1 MGDPQAPRP
10 GRPFALLSLAAAF
23 LFTSYFMT
31 STLAPLLAVS
41 LGASP
46 ATLGLIVSATFLFP
60 LFLAIPTGQLVD
72 RVGGKPVAIAGT
84 LLLFAAPV
92 WVAIDASIAALL
104 ALQVLTGLGQL
115 LAVIAAQSLVARFG
129 EGRARERNY
138 GVYGAFVSAG
148 QLLGPITAGVVLD
161 ASNFPASFTLAAAIA
176 GLGVLTF
183 TVAQLP
189 RAMRAHMGADTQGAA
204 SAGASATSTSPRDA
218 APSHRPAAQGAHEA
232 RPGAGHPLVRALRHV
247 TQLLT
252 YPSVRTGLW
261 VSGTIMIVMII
272 HNSFLPAYLEGFAV
286 PATVIGAVISTRSL
300 VAVAV
305 RPFMASIIAA
315 LGGRVPTFILTLVLA
330 ALGTAGIAIGPGLV
344 TQLLAAA
351 ALGVAVG
358 VAQPLTMVAVVEDVA
373 TERHGFAL
381 GTRITANRI
390 AQFSAPLAIGAL
402 AQAFGYTVT
411 FLLSAG
417 FLTLMT
423 LALPLVQRT
432 QDTRD
437 AAGAR

>member
-1 MGDPQAPRP
+1 
-10 GRPFALLSLAAAF
+10 
-23 LFTSYFMT
+23 MT

-115 LAVIAAQSLVARFG
+115 LAVVAAQSLVARFG
-129 EGRARERNY
+129 EGRDRERNY

-148 QLLGPITAGVVLD
+148 QLLGPITAGVILD
-161 ASNFPASFTLAAAIA
+161 ASSFPASFTLAAAIA

-189 RAMRAHMGADTQGAA
+189 RAMRAPVGDDTNGAA
-204 SAGASATSTSPRDA
+204 NPDASATSSAPLNA
-218 APSHRPAAQGAHEA
+218 ASSHQPAAGQATQAQGAHDA
-232 RPGAGHPLVRALRHV
+232 RQGAGHPLVRAILQV

-315 LGGRVPTFILTLVLA
+315 LGGRVPTFLVTLILA
-330 ALGTAGIAIGPGLV
+330 ALGTAGIALGPALV
-344 TQLLAAA
+344 VQLLAAA

-381 GTRITANRI
+381 GTRITANRV